1 MGLFTEFNLKIS
13 DLFSLQ
19 GLGFTVWLL
28 QLRKGVSLDTKT
40 DSKAT
45 NNFDQEALLYHKQ
58 GKPGKIEV
66 ISSKPCSTEKDL
78 SLAYSPGVAAPCKE
92 IAKDPSKIYDYTAKG
107 NLVGVISNGTAVLG
121 LGNIGAA
128 AGKPVMEG
136 KGILFKQFAGIDVFD
151 IEVDTTDVD
160 AFCNAV
166 RVLEPTFGGIN
177 LEDIKAPEC
186 FEIEERLK
194 REMNIPVFHDDQHGT
209 AIVSGA
215 ALLNAVAITNRKMD
229 SIRIVVNG
237 AGASA
242 NSCAKI
248 FIALGAR
255 RENIIMCDSQ
265 GVIYK
270 GRTNGMNKYK
280 EFFAADTE
288 LRTLSEALR
297 DADVFVGLSVA
308 GALTPEMLKD
318 MAKDPIIFAMANPEP
333 EITPDKARAARP
345 DAIIATGRSDYPN
358 QVNNVLGFPSIFRGA
373 LDTRSTQI
381 NEEMKLA
388 AVHALAKLARE
399 DVPEKVSAT
408 YGGKSFK
415 FGREYL
421 IPKPFDTRVLLWV
434 APAVAKAAM
443 DSGVAQKGIEDWESY
458 RDKLEALQGPSKVF
472 IRNAINRVHQ
482 NAEAM
487 GGELPKIVFP
497 EGTST
502 KILKALATLVEERIC
517 QPILLGAPERVTE
530 KIKAL
535 DLPALLDVPIIDP
548 TAYPKYF
555 SYVEKLYALRQR
567 KGVSLREAERLMAD
581 PNYFAAMMVH
591 LGEADGMVTGS
602 SMNYADAV
610 RPILQIIGVY
620 QNGVPSGLNFVL
632 LEDKFLVLSDTTVN
646 FDPSSEQC
654 AYIALQAAR
663 IVEYFGIEPR
673 TAMLSYSNFSGAP
686 GTPEKMKKAA
696 EIMKSLRPGMIVDGD
711 MQADTAV
718 NPEIMERLFP
728 FSGLTEGAN
737 VLIFPNLESANISYK
752 LIQQIGKAEVIGPFL
767 QGVRRSAN
775 VLQRTTTIDGIINS
789 VVFTALEAQFI
800 KEVLQ
805 SRK

>member
-1 MGLFTEFNLKIS
+1 M
-13 DLFSLQ
+13 
-19 GLGFTVWLL
+19 
-28 QLRKGVSLDTKT
+28 
-40 DSKAT
+40 
-45 NNFDQEALLYHKQ
+45 

-66 ISSKPCSTEKDL
+66 ISSKPCMTEKDL
-78 SLAYSPGVAAPCKE
+78 SLAYSPGVAAPCKV
-92 IAKDPSKIYDYTAKG
+92 IAKDPAKVYDYTAKG
-107 NLVGVISNGTAVLG
+107 NLVAVISNGTAVLG
-121 LGNIGAA
+121 LGDIGPL

-151 IEVDTTDVD
+151 IEVSTKDVNE
-160 AFCNAV
+160 FCNAI

-194 REMNIPVFHDDQHGT
+194 KEMKIPVFHDDQHGT

-215 ALLNAVAITNRKMD
+215 ALLNACEITGRKMQD
-229 SIRIVVNG
+229 IRIVVNG

-280 EFFAADTE
+280 EFFASETE
-288 LRTLSEALR
+288 ARTLSEALR
-297 DADVFVGLSVA
+297 GADVFVGLSVA

-399 DVPEKVSAT
+399 DVPDNVSAT

-434 APAVAKAAM
+434 APQVAKAAM
-443 DSGVAQKGIEDWESY
+443 DTGVATKNIEDWDAY
-458 RDKLEALQGPSKVF
+458 RNSLEALQGPSKVF
-472 IRNAINRVHQ
+472 IRSAINRVHQ
-482 NAEAM
+482 NSAAA

-497 EGTST
+497 EGTSS
-502 KILKALATLVEERIC
+502 KVLKALAVLVEEKIC
-517 QPILLGAPERVTE
+517 QPILLGYPERVKE
-530 KIKAL
+530 KINAL
-535 DLPALLDVPIIDP
+535 DIPALKNVPVIHP
-548 TAYPKYF
+548 SNYPKYYA
-555 SYVEKLYALRQR
+555 YVEKLYSLRQR
-567 KGVSLREAERLMAD
+567 KGINLREAERLMAE

-591 LGEADGMVTGS
+591 MGDADGMVSGAS
-602 SMNYADAV
+602 INYADAV
-610 RPILQIIGVY
+610 RPILQTIGVY
-620 QNGVPSGLNFVL
+620 QNGVPAGLNFIL
-632 LEDKFLVLSDTTVN
+632 LEDKFLVLADTTVN
-646 FDPSSEQC
+646 FNPTAEQC
-654 AYIALQAAR
+654 AQIAIQAAK

-673 TAMLSYSNFSGAP
+673 VAMLSYSNFSGS
-686 GTPEKMKKAA
+686 GSTPSKMAQAADIVKK
-696 EIMKSLRPGMIVDGD
+696 LRPGIMVDGD

-728 FSGLTEGAN
+728 FSDLKGGAN
-737 VLIFPNLESANISYK
+737 VLVFPNLESANIAYK
-752 LIQQIGKAEVIGPFL
+752 LIQQVGKVEVIGPFL
-767 QGVRRSAN
+767 TGVRRSAN
-775 VLQRTTTIDGIINS
+775 VLQRTTTVDGIVNS

-800 KEVLQ
+800 KEVLK
-805 SRK
+805 SRGK

>member
-1 MGLFTEFNLKIS
+1 MDNKTETKS
-13 DLFSLQ
+13 
-19 GLGFTVWLL
+19 GF
-28 QLRKGVSLDTKT
+28 
-40 DSKAT
+40 
-45 NNFDQEALLYHKQ
+45 NNFDQEALIYHQ
-58 GKPGKIEV
+58 MGKPGKIEV
-66 ISSKPCSTEKDL
+66 ISSKPCATEKDL
-78 SLAYSPGVAAPCKE
+78 SLAYSPGVAAPCKA
-92 IAKDPSKIYDYTAKG
+92 IAKDPAKVYDYTAKG
-107 NLVGVISNGTAVLG
+107 NLVAVISNGTAVLG
-121 LGNIGAA
+121 LGNIGPA

-151 IEVDTTDVD
+151 IEVDATDVD
-160 AFCNAV
+160 VFCNAV

-194 REMNIPVFHDDQHGT
+194 REMKIPVFHDDQHGT

-215 ALLNAVAITNRKMD
+215 ALLNAASITNRKMENT
-229 SIRIVVNG
+229 RIVVNG

-248 FIALGAR
+248 FIALGVR

-270 GRTNGMNKYK
+270 GRTAGMNKYK
-280 EFFAADTE
+280 EFFASETE
-288 LRTLSEALR
+288 ARTLTEALR
-297 DADVFVGLSVA
+297 GADVFVGLSVA

-399 DVPEKVSAT
+399 DVPERVSAT

-421 IPKPFDTRVLLWV
+421 IPKPFDTRVLMRV

-443 DSGVAQKGIEDWESY
+443 DSGVATKKIEDWHHYSES
-458 RDKLEALQGPSKVF
+458 LEALQGPSKVF
-472 IRNAINRVHQ
+472 IRSAINRVHQ
-482 NAEAM
+482 NSAAN

-502 KILKALATLVEERIC
+502 KVLKALATLVEEKIC
-517 QPILLGAPERVTE
+517 QPILLGYPERVKE
-530 KIKAL
+530 KIQAL
-535 DLPALLDVPIIDP
+535 DIPALNDVQVIHPSM
-548 TAYPKYF
+548 YPRYF
-555 SYVEKLYALRQR
+555 SYVEKLYSLRQR
-567 KGVSLREAERLMAD
+567 KGVNMREAERLMAD

-591 LGEADGMVTGS
+591 MGEADGMVTGS

-610 RPILQIIGVY
+610 RPILQSIGIY
-620 QNGVPSGLNFVL
+620 KDGVPAGLNFIL

-646 FDPSSEQC
+646 FNPTAEQC
-654 AYIALQAAR
+654 AQIALQAAK
-663 IVEYFGIEPR
+663 IVEYFGIQPKVS
-673 TAMLSYSNFSGAP
+673 MLSYSNFSGAP
-686 GTPEKMKKAA
+686 GTPAKMKKAA
-696 EIMKSLRPGMIVDGD
+696 EILKKMRPDIMVEGD

-728 FSGLTEGAN
+728 FSDLKGGAN
-737 VLIFPNLESANISYK
+737 VLVFPNLESSNIAYK
-752 LIQQIGKAEVIGPFL
+752 LIQQIGKVEVIGPFL
-767 QGVRRSAN
+767 MGVRRSAN
-775 VLQRTTTIDGIINS
+775 VLQRTTTVDGIVNS

-800 KEVLQ
+800 KEALKN
-805 SRK
+805 RNITKDL

>member
-1 MGLFTEFNLKIS
+1 ME
-13 DLFSLQ
+13 
-19 GLGFTVWLL
+19 
-28 QLRKGVSLDTKT
+28 TKT
-40 DSKAT
+40 DSKTGT
-45 NNFDQEALLYHKQ
+45 NNFDIEALRYHQQ

-66 ISSKPCSTEKDL
+66 ISSKPCRTEKDL
-78 SLAYSPGVAAPCKE
+78 ALAYSPGVAAPCKA
-92 IAKDPSKIYDYTAKG
+92 IAKDPSKIYDYTSKG
-107 NLVGVISNGTAVLG
+107 NLVAVISNGTAVLG
-121 LGNIGAA
+121 LGNIGPE

-151 IEVDTTDVD
+151 IEVATEDVD
-160 AFCNAV
+160 TFCNAV

-194 REMNIPVFHDDQHGT
+194 KEMNIPVFHDDQHGT

-215 ALLNAVAITNRKMD
+215 ALLNACSVTGRKMED
-229 SIRIVVNG
+229 IRIVVNG

-255 RENIIMCDSQ
+255 RENLIMCDSQ

-270 GRTNGMNKYK
+270 GRTKGMNKYK
-280 EFFAADTE
+280 EYFASETE
-288 LRTLSEALR
+288 ARTLIEALKG
-297 DADVFVGLSVA
+297 ADVFVGLSVA
-308 GALTPEMLKD
+308 GALTGEMLQG

-333 EITPDKARAARP
+333 EITPDRARQARP
-345 DAIIATGRSDYPN
+345 DAIVATGRSDYPN

-388 AVHALAKLARE
+388 AVHALANLARE

-421 IPKPFDTRVLLWV
+421 IPKPFDTRVLMRV

-443 DSGVAQKGIEDWESY
+443 ESGVARRAIEDWEQYSAS
-458 RDKLEALQGPSKVF
+458 LEALQGPSKVF
-472 IRNAINRVHQ
+472 IRSAINRVHQ
-482 NAEAM
+482 NAELS

-502 KILKALATLVEERIC
+502 KVLKALATLVEERIC
-517 QPILLGAPERVTE
+517 QPILLGYPERVKE
-530 KIKAL
+530 KIAAL
-535 DLPALLDVPIIDP
+535 DIPSLKEVPIIHP
-548 TAYPKYF
+548 STYPKYYA
-555 SYVEKLYALRQR
+555 YVEELYALRQR
-567 KGVSLREAERLMAD
+567 KGVNMREAERLMAD
-581 PNYFAAMMVH
+581 PNYFGAMMVRM
-591 LGEADGMVTGS
+591 GDADGIVNGAS
-602 SMNYADAV
+602 INYADAV
-610 RPILQIIGVY
+610 KPILQTIGVLKD
-620 QNGVPSGLNFVL
+620 GVPSGLNLVL
-632 LEDKFLVLSDTTVN
+632 LEDKFLVLADTTVN
-646 FDPSSEQC
+646 FNPTAEQC
-654 AYIALQAAR
+654 AQIALQAAK
-663 IVEYFGIEPR
+663 IVEYFGQTPR
-673 TAMLSYSNFSGAP
+673 VAMLSYSNFTGAN
-686 GTPEKMKKAA
+686 GTPAKMQKAA
-696 EIMKSLRPGMIVDGD
+696 DIVRSIRPELMVDGD

-718 NPEIMERLFP
+718 NEEIMERLFP
-728 FSGLTEGAN
+728 FSNLKGGAN
-737 VLIFPNLESANISYK
+737 VLVFPNLESSNIAYK
-752 LIQQIGKAEVIGPFL
+752 LIQQIGKVEVIGPFL

-775 VLQRTTTIDGIINS
+775 VLQRTTTVDGIVNS

-800 KEVLQ
+800 KDVLK
-805 SRK
+805 SRV